1 MLLCAEHEISGAVT
15 QARLFPGVAVLLPG
29 HHRLGALCVQQR
41 HPAQI
46 LRAR

>member
-1 MLLCAEHEISGAVT
+1 MLLRAEHETSSAVT
-15 QARLFPGVAVLLPG
+15 QARLFPGAAVLLPG

-41 HPAQI
+41 HPTQI